1 MLQALL
7 RGKLDKEFGG
17 RSPFSIEDLLTAVVF
32 GSCQYCSPKD
42 DIGVVVSFLKKSIN
56 TYGCAETL
64 EKDLV
69 GVEGIE
75 YLFWPEWK
83 EELKICGKQVAPAEP
98 DLLLTIKRKGCCDA
112 FILIEVKLDSGKS
125 SGSTED
131 PNKIEDQLAKYWFRL
146 KRFAK
151 DRGEPVAI
159 IYLTAD
165 VSPPIEEIRE
175 TQREL
180 SKLNEKAPL
189 YWLSWRQFSAE
200 PDSVQ
205 ILRDVETLMAKK
217 WVLFPIEPMKKSW
230 PSLSA
235 REMSDFLY
243 RWSWAFAS
251 PTDREERCY
260 TYTTAWKWPQCGEAI
275 LWKWSFM
282 DAARKGV
289 SNG

>member
-17 RSPFSIEDLLTAVVF
+17 RSPFSIEDLLTSVVF

-42 DIGVVVSFLKKSIN
+42 DIGIVVSFLKKSRN
-56 TYGCAETL
+56 TYDFAETL
-64 EKDLV
+64 EKDLI

-75 YLFWPEWK
+75 YLFWPVWK
-83 EELKICGKQVAPAEP
+83 EEIEIYGKQVAPAEP
-98 DLLLTIKRKGCCDA
+98 DLLLTIKRKGCRDA

-146 KRFAK
+146 KRFAN

-159 IYLTAD
+159 IYLTTH

-189 YWLSWRQFSAE
+189 FWLSWRQFSAE
-200 PDSVQ
+200 PDSVR
-205 ILRDVETLMAKK
+205 ILRDVARLMAEK
-217 WVLFPIEPMKKSW
+217 WMLFPIEPMNPW
-230 PSLSA
+230 IPLSA

-243 RWSWAFAS
+243 RSSWTFAP
-251 PTDREERCY
+251 PTDKDERCY
-260 TYTTAWKWPQCGEAI
+260 YTTVWKWPQYGKARM
-275 LWKWSFM
+275 WKWSFM